1 METKNVVNA
10 FHRGGSI
17 HRSSLRLILARCRS
31 MYRGVCFVLDSRR
44 DQSSFDSKREER
56 PPVELPARIDGRHTS
71 SGINSRFRHVEI
83 KCSRDYTRSLI
94 GHACSRVTGVTR
106 VCIYFL
112 YTALSINSFIRE
124 NDALVRK
131 SLMPRRVSTIYRRVF
146 FYVISSP

>member
-31 MYRGVCFVLDSRR
+31 MYRGGMFRSRLAKGPIVVRLETRGAAVGRAARENRRSSPYVL
-44 DQSSFDSKREER
+44 
-56 PPVELPARIDGRHTS
+56 
-71 SGINSRFRHVEI
+71 GINSRFRHVEI

-94 GHACSRVTGVTR
+94 GHACTRVTR
-106 VCIYFL
+106 MYIDFL